1 MSNVF
6 SGPDADAIDVT
17 LVEAVELLQADLE
30 VLRSHVIE
38 VMDDYRAV
46 CRRSAE
52 LSAALPG
59 GGTRDR
65 KGTWGVGDLARTLAE
80 LASELRV

>member
-6 SGPDADAIDVT
+6 SDPAADAIDVT
-17 LVEAVELLQADLE
+17 LVEALELLQADLG
-30 VLRSHVIE
+30 VLRAHVIE

-52 LSAALPG
+52 LSAAPG
-59 GGTRDR
+59 GGIMDAD
-65 KGTWGVGDLARTLAE
+65 GTLGVDELSGILAD
-80 LASELRV
+80 LASELREA